1 MHHELQSLY
10 LFLTSNAQSIR
21 QETVSH
27 DSCPQYLRGD
37 LLLRTPGPV
46 PNKRGEE
53 HGEVVGPGQL
63 VVLLPPPPDYQ
74 MNVETQ
80 KEGDRDT
87 GRLLPGGEKY

>member
-1 MHHELQSLY
+1 MHHELQNLY

-27 DSCPQYLRGD
+27 DSCPQYLRGN

-63 VVLLPPPPDYQ
+63 VVLLPPPPDDQ
-74 MNVETQ
+74 VDVET
-80 KEGDRDT
+80 KEKCYWNS
-87 GRLLPGGEKY
+87 GRLFSKIEF

>member
-1 MHHELQSLY
+1 MHHELQNLY

-46 PNKRGEE
+46 PDEGGEE
-53 HGEVVGPGQL
+53 HGEVVRPGQL
-63 VVLLPPPPDYQ
+63 VVLLPPPPDDQVNIKPEEKCYW
-74 MNVETQ
+74 NSS
-80 KEGDRDT
+80 
-87 GRLLPGGEKY
+87 RLFSKIEA